1 MRYNSLVKLA
11 LLFVA
16 LPLFGQIHVE
26 ACSAA
31 DQGFS
36 LPSTCYTSPIASPS
50 GVPAYFQKERYGTFN
65 YHFAVADGSYA
76 VTLHFIE
83 NSTAITGPGQRVFA
97 VGIGS
102 AIVIPSLDLF
112 ATAGLNVP
120 VDRSF
125 TAAAAGG
132 TGIIIGFVTI
142 VRNAVV
148 SAIDITPLPVA
159 PFPGCNP
166 DGTQGIQCAGGF
178 SVAPGQ
184 HISGALILADPT
196 NVGGAGWSVAA
207 NAGPL
212 ILLLMP
218 VGDGTAKFLRD
229 RGAVPCPPLHVTVVA
244 LNPTCHQAEWATPG
258 Q

>member
-1 MRYNSLVKLA
+1 MKLA

-16 LPLFGQIHVE
+16 LPLAAQIHIE

-36 LPSTCYTSPIASPS
+36 LPSTCYTSPMALPA
-50 GVPAYFQKERYGTFN
+50 GAPAYLQKERYGTFN

-120 VDRSF
+120 VDRGF
-125 TAAAAGG
+125 TATAAGG
-132 TGIIIGFVTI
+132 TGLIIGFATI

-148 SAIDITPLPVA
+148 SAIDITPLP
-159 PFPGCNP
+159 
-166 DGTQGIQCAGGF
+166 
-178 SVAPGQ
+178 
-184 HISGALILADPT
+184 GALTATSLTIISQYAAGMVFNGVDYLLPTDPSDST
-196 NVGGAGWSVAA
+196 GKV
-207 NAGPL
+207 
-212 ILLLMP
+212 IK
-218 VGDGTAKFLRD
+218 DQ
-229 RGAVPCPPLHVTVVA
+229 GAVPCTNVDPVILKLGFP
-244 LNPTCHQAEWATPG
+244 CHQIVWALPG